1 MKNVYRVAD
10 PIMLRDAYI
19 KKGEK
24 IYWVDLNVT
33 QVKENK
39 EYGRYND
46 HVTNIFGVAS
56 LEEAINLVKEAED
69 CMDLNWSRISVWQ
82 RDSESYCTKEVEKGF
97 IRYYK

>member
-10 PIMLRDAYI
+10 PIMMRDAYI

-24 IYWVDLNVT
+24 IYWVELDVT

-39 EYGRYND
+39 EGRYND

-56 LEEAINLVKEAED
+56 LEEAINLVKEAEA

-82 RDSESYCTKEVEKGF
+82 RDYKSYCTKEVEEGF
-97 IRYYK
+97 VRNYK

>member
-10 PIMLRDAYI
+10 PIMMRDAYI

-24 IYWVDLNVT
+24 LYWVDLNVT

-39 EYGRYND
+39 DGQYND
-46 HVTNIFGVAS
+46 HVTNVFGVAS

-82 RDSESYCTKEVEKGF
+82 REYDSYCIKEVEKGF
-97 IRYYK
+97 VRYYK